1 MTIACRNDLAAMK
14 RAGRVVAETLR
25 ARVTA
30 ATPGR
35 TTGEL
40 DSIASKMLRDRGAR
54 SAPQLCYGF
63 PGWTCISIN
72 DEIVHGVPG
81 TRAIR
86 PGDVVKVDVTA
97 ELDGFIADA
106 ATTVLAQPASPVAR
120 ALVRCARA
128 AFDRAVQTARPG
140 RPVRAIGLAIE
151 QEVRRHGFFVLR
163 ELTGHGVGRHIHE
176 EPAVP
181 NFADPLA
188 VQTLHEGLVLAVE
201 PIVTEIAARA
211 VRRPDGWTLATH
223 NGTLAV
229 HHEHTIVIQD
239 GPPLVLTEDRGIK

>member
-1 MTIACRNDLAAMK
+1 MK
-14 RAGRVVAETLR
+14 RAGRVVGETLR
-25 ARVTA
+25 ALAAA
-30 ATPGR
+30 ATPGT
-35 TTGEL
+35 TTGDL
-40 DSIASKMLRDRGAR
+40 DAVASKMLRDRGAR

-81 TRAIR
+81 ARAIR
-86 PGDVVKVDVTA
+86 AGDVVKIDVTA

-106 ATTVLAQPASPVAR
+106 ATTVLVPPASPVAR

-128 AFDRAVQTARPG
+128 AFGRAIQAARPG

-151 QEVRRHGFFVLR
+151 QEVRRQGFFVMR
-163 ELTGHGVGRHIHE
+163 ELCGHGVGRHIHE
-176 EPAVP
+176 APAVP

-201 PIVTEIAARA
+201 PIVTEIAACA
-211 VRRPDGWTLATH
+211 ALRPDGWTLATH
-223 NGTLAV
+223 NGALAV

-239 GPPLVLTEDRGIK
+239 GPPLVLTEDRGI